1 MNLRNALTL
10 CTVALLTCLG
20 TPLRLAA
27 SPENTTA
34 DIVLGQTNFAAN
46 QANQG
51 AATAGATTLNGDRG
65 MTVDSTGRLWI
76 ADNANNRVLMFN
88 NAASIGTAAAADL
101 VLGQADLNGNLA
113 NRGGANPTKNTLAGP
128 RSVAVDTAGHVYV
141 ADSDNKRILRYDP
154 PLTTGMDAVQVF
166 GQAGSFTTANQA
178 ASNAATADNLGNPD
192 GVAVDSSGNL
202 WLADLFLKRVLRY
215 NTPAAAGG
223 NTTADI
229 VLGQPDFTHADVNE
243 GGANPAA
250 NTLFNPEGVAVDKN
264 DNLFVADQENNRVL
278 LFKPPFSTNMN
289 ATKVFGQATFTT
301 GAAATTST
309 GLRTPVQVAI
319 DPVSG
324 NLYVADSVN
333 QRVMEFADALNGST
347 TASRVFGQG
356 GDFTT
361 QVLNKG
367 GLSADSLSDPGGVAV
382 DASGNL
388 YVGDRN
394 NNRALRF
401 NVAPPSDNNNGGG
414 GGSGGTGDNGTG
426 DNGGGGTT
434 PTTTCGACGM
444 GAASMMPLAVLGLM
458 AQRRRIRRV
467 FPRR

>member
-1 MNLRNALTL
+1 MNLRSPRIFCSLTL
-10 CTVALLTCLG
+10 LAGLG
-20 TPLRLAA
+20 TPPQLMA
-27 SPENTTA
+27 SPEDTTA
-34 DIVLGQTNFAAN
+34 DVVLGQTTFLVNL
-46 QANQG
+46 ANQG

-65 MTVDSTGRLWI
+65 MTIDPTGRLWI

-88 NAASIGTAAAADL
+88 NPGSLSNGAAADL
-101 VLGQADLNGNLA
+101 VLGQANLNGNLA
-113 NRGGANPTKNTLAGP
+113 NRGNANPAKNTLAGP

-141 ADSDNKRILRYDP
+141 ADTDNKRILRYDP
-154 PLTTGMDAVQVF
+154 PLSTGMDAVQVF
-166 GQAGSFTTANQA
+166 GQAGDFTTANQA
-178 ASNAATADNLGNPD
+178 AANAATADNLGNPD
-192 GVAVDSSGNL
+192 GVAVDSAGNL

-223 NTTADI
+223 DTTADI
-229 VLGQPDFTHADVNE
+229 VLGQIDFTHADTNQNQ
-243 GGANPAA
+243 ANPSA
-250 NTLFNPEGVAVDKN
+250 NTLHNPEGVAVDKN

-278 LFKPPFSTNMN
+278 LFKPPFSTNMS
-289 ATKVFGQATFTT
+289 ATKVFGQPDFTS
-301 GAAATTST
+301 ASAATTAT

-319 DPVSG
+319 DPVTG

-333 QRVMEFADALNGST
+333 ERVMEFADAVNGST

-382 DASGNL
+382 DAAGNL

-401 NVAPPSDNNNGGG
+401 NAAPASSGDNGGG
-414 GGSGGTGDNGTG
+414 GGGGTGDNGTG
-426 DNGGGGTT
+426 GDNGGGGSNQTA
-434 PTTTCGACGM
+434 TCGACGM
-444 GAASMMPLAVLGLM
+444 GASSMMPLAVLGLM
-458 AQRRRIRRV
+458 AQRRRIRRGCL
-467 FPRR
+467 RR